1 MRVHTFHNSHWVLHF
16 GSEDI
21 WSKYCGQVLY
31 THLVFVCVRLDLVK
45 KPIKEGMAQ
54 WDGIKT
60 I

>member
-31 THLVFVCVRLDLVK
+31 THLVFDCVRLDLIK
-45 KPIKEGMAQ
+45 KPLKKARHGGTE
-54 WDGIKT
+54 
-60 I
+60 